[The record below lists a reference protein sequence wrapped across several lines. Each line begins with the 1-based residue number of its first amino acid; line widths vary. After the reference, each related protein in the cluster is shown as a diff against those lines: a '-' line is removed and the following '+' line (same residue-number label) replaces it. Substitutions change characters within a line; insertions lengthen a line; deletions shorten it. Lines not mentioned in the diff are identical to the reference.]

1 MTVEELKKELEFYE
15 DDQEIVFEIND
26 DFVPESVTEDRCG
39 NRRVHIDEKVKP
51 TFISDVLGNMW
62 IELGVLE

>member
-1 MTVEELKKELEFYE
+1 MTVAELKKELEFYE

-26 DFVPESVTEDRCG
+26 DFVPESVTEDRWG
-39 NRRVHIDEKVKP
+39 NRRVRIDEKVKP

-62 IELGVLE
+62 IELGVVE